1 MAQKCA
7 LIVDDSRTARRFLAR
22 VLEQHQMEVLTAESA
37 EVALEILST
46 SRPDVIF
53 MDHMMPGM
61 DGFQALRAIK
71 NNPATATIPIMM
83 YTSQSGELYVGQ
95 ARALGAVGVLPKQ
108 IKPVEVSEL
117 LESLHLVPGLG
128 DVEAA
133 PADASGEQEAETAV
147 AEASDI
153 REAIRPVDWDELH
166 RWMEE
171 MLRHHGDALRG
182 DIESSMRSLLDERF
196 GDAANDASEDE
207 QAPPETEE
215 PRRSVLTS
223 VLVAGLAL
231 VSAVFLW
238 LHLDTQR
245 KWQEVSVQNAALLAA
260 MDRQRL
266 AEAEDTVGLRDYLDA
281 ERDNLS
287 RRYRDYLEALEWSVN
302 QTGEYGVGEMP
313 LSDSRLEIISG
324 LLERL
329 RDSGFEGAIEVSV
342 HAGEFC
348 LQQDSS
354 GRWRAAEP
362 ALPVADCDRIGWP
375 TAEGFAQSP
384 RESVAFA
391 NFRTELASLDS
402 AIDLRVED
410 VGNLMPM
417 YAYPVNPQAATADD
431 WNRVA
436 ARNNR
441 VQVRLLPASEPR
453 ELLSQEL
460 PSS

>member
-1 MAQKCA
+1 MARKCA

-71 NNPATATIPIMM
+71 NNPDTATIPIMM

-108 IKPVEVSEL
+108 IKPVEVSAL
-117 LESLHLVPGLG
+117 LESLHLVPGLS
-128 DVEAA
+128 DVE
-133 PADASGEQEAETAV
+133 PDEVSEEAEVTA
-147 AEASDI
+147 AGASEI
-153 REAIRPVDWDELH
+153 EGAIRPGDWDELH
-166 RWMEE
+166 RWLDEI
-171 MLRHHGDALRG
+171 LRHHGDALRG
-182 DIESSMRSLLDERF
+182 DIEHSMRRLLDERF
-196 GDAANDASEDE
+196 GDAANDATDE
-207 QAPPETEE
+207 GQPDRAGDE

-223 VLVAGLAL
+223 ALVGGLA
-231 VSAVFLW
+231 VIAAVFLW

-266 AEAEDTVGLRDYLDA
+266 AEAEDAVGLRDYLDA
-281 ERDNLS
+281 ERANLS
-287 RRYRDYLEALEWSVN
+287 RQYRDYLEALEWSVN
-302 QTGEYGVGEMP
+302 QTAEYGVGEMP
-313 LSDSRLEIISG
+313 LGDSRLEIISG

-329 RDSGFEGAIEVSV
+329 RDSGFEGAIQVSV
-342 HAGEFC
+342 HAGDFC
-348 LQQDSS
+348 LQQDAS
-354 GRWRAAEP
+354 GRWRAADP
-362 ALPVADCDRIGWP
+362 SVQVADCDRIGWP

-417 YAYPVNPQAATADD
+417 YAYPVNPQAATAED

-441 VQVRLLPASEPR
+441 VQVRLLPAEESR

-460 PSS
+460 PTS

>member
-1 MAQKCA
+1 
-7 LIVDDSRTARRFLAR
+7 
-22 VLEQHQMEVLTAESA
+22 MEVLTAESA
-37 EVALEILST
+37 EIALEILST

-108 IKPVEVSEL
+108 IKPVEVSQL

-128 DVEAA
+128 EAGSDA
-133 PADASGEQEAETAV
+133 AEVADEAEAMA

-153 REAIRPVDWDELH
+153 EGAMRPGDWDELH
-166 RWMEE
+166 RWLEE
-171 MLRHHGDALRG
+171 MLRHHVDSLRG
-182 DIESSMRSLLDERF
+182 DIESSMRRLFDERF
-196 GDAANDASEDE
+196 GGAANDAADDE
-207 QAPPETEE
+207 AAATVADE
-215 PRRSVLTS
+215 PRRSALTTA
-223 VLVAGLAL
+223 LVAGLAL
-231 VSAVFLW
+231 IAAVFLW

-245 KWQEVSVQNAALLAA
+245 KWQEVSMQNAALLAA

-266 AEAEDTVGLRDYLDA
+266 AEAEGAVGLRDYLDA

-313 LSDSRLEIISG
+313 LGDSRLEIISG

-342 HAGEFC
+342 HAGDFC
-348 LQQDSS
+348 LQQDAN
-354 GRWRAAEP
+354 GRWRAAE
-362 ALPVADCDRIGWP
+362 ASLPVADCDRIGWP

-417 YAYPVNPQAATADD
+417 YAYPVNPQGATADD

-441 VQVRLLPASEPR
+441 VQVRLLPAEDPR
-453 ELLSQEL
+453 ELLSLEL

>member
-37 EVALEILST
+37 EIALEILST

-71 NNPATATIPIMM
+71 NSPDTATIPIMM

-108 IKPVEVSEL
+108 IKPVEVSQL
-117 LESLHLVPGLG
+117 LESLHLIPGF
-128 DVEAA
+128 VESEPEADDALEAPEIAA
-133 PADASGEQEAETAV
+133 TGASEVAV
-147 AEASDI
+147 AM
-153 REAIRPVDWDELH
+153 RPNDWDELH
-166 RWMEE
+166 SWLEE
-171 MLRHHGDALRG
+171 TLRHHTDSLRG
-182 DIESSMRSLLDERF
+182 DIESSVRNLLDERF
-196 GDAANDASEDE
+196 GDAANDAPDDE
-207 QAPPETEE
+207 QAEAQSEE
-215 PRRSVLTS
+215 PRRSMLTTA
-223 VLVAGLAL
+223 LVAGLAL
-231 VSAVFLW
+231 VAAVFLW

-266 AEAEDTVGLRDYLDA
+266 AEAEGAVGLRDYLDA

-313 LSDSRLEIISG
+313 LGDSRLEIISG

-348 LQQDSS
+348 LQQDTG
-354 GRWRAAEP
+354 GRWRAADP
-362 ALPVADCDRIGWP
+362 SLPVAECDRIGWP

-410 VGNLMPM
+410 LGNLMPM

-441 VQVRLLPASEPR
+441 VQVRLLPAEETR